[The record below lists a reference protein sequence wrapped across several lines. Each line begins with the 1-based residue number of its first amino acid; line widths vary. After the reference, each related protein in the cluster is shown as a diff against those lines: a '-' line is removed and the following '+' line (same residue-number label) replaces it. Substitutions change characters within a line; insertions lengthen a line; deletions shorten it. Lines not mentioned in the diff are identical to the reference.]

1 MESIESINT
10 GLESFQVFCNDL
22 ICPEEIY
29 AMESITLKN
38 IPAKVKSVFETIGRL
53 IKTLIEK
60 IKSFFSKKQTFQMPY
75 NVYKEGIEL
84 DSFIQKEITKA
95 MMFKE
100 PDMDTVFKR
109 CNALRTSKSRI
120 GSGGKPVTI
129 SEGTIIQKARN
140 IQDTYNKVITKL
152 NELNGT
158 RTFTDTMGSKVNQA
172 MNSLTTVAKLLQHR
186 IGIYTYFMTYF
197 NEKATVESLLVL
209 Q

>member
-172 MNSLTTVAKLLQHR
+172 MNSLTAVAKLLQHR